1 MKFLKVDSIETAREK
16 LISSV
21 RDWITARELLPIG
34 EALGKVLAEDV
45 ISPCDI
51 PSFCRS
57 TVDGYAVLSGDTA
70 AASDSI
76 PVLLTMKGQVEIGQY
91 TSLSIGHGE
100 CVEIPTGGMLPDGAD
115 AVVMVEYS
123 EPFGGS
129 EVAFYSG
136 VSYGENVVRAGED
149 AQKGALLLQRG
160 KRLLPQDTGTL
171 AAAGITTVT
180 VFAAPRLYIVSTGDE
195 LIPPSLTPKPG
206 QVRDI
211 NTSALCTLARK
222 LGFSIGGAFVLPD
235 DESILEQTL
244 RAAMETSDV
253 VVISGGSSKGKK
265 DITRTVIDKVSSPG
279 VYTHGLAI
287 KPGKPTILSHDSH
300 SRTVLA
306 GLPGHPVSAM
316 IVFELLLG
324 WLLRE
329 ITGDSGPLAIPAQLT
344 CNVASSPG
352 KLTCWPA
359 RLRWVGGGYTAEP
372 VFGKSGLITT
382 LTKADG
388 YFTVERGAEGLVSGQ
403 AVLVHLF

>member
-76 PVLLTMKGQVEIGQY
+76 PVLLTVKGQVEIGQY

-195 LIPPSLTPKPG
+195 LIQPEMTPEPG

-211 NTSALCTLARK
+211 NTSALWALAQK
-222 LGFSIGGAFVLPD
+222 NGFIVVGASVLPD
-235 DESILEQTL
+235 DVSVLKQTL
-244 RAAMETSDV
+244 RAAMEISDIV
-253 VVISGGSSKGKK
+253 IISGGSSKGKK
-265 DITRTVIDKVSSPG
+265 DMTGIVIDRVSSPG

-287 KPGKPTILSHDSH
+287 KPGKPTIIGFDEPSKTLL
-300 SRTVLA
+300 V

-324 WLLRE
+324 WMLRKT
-329 ITGDSGPLAIPAQLT
+329 TGNASPPAIPAKIT

-359 RLRWVGGGYTAEP
+359 RLEWMGSGYSAEP
-372 VFGKSGLITT
+372 IFGKSGLITT

-388 YFTVERGAEGLVSGQ
+388 YFTVERDAEGLTAGQ
-403 AVLVHLF
+403 TVLVNLF